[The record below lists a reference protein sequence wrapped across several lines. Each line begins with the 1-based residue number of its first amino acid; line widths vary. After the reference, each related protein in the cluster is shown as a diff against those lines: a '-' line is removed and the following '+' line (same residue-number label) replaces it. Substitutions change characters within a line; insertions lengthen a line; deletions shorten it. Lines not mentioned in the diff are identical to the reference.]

1 MTYNTREGCYS
12 RKKNTNSVDSNMLKR
27 PTIFDVARLAGVSIT
42 SVSRVINNSKKVKE
56 SVRDK
61 ILDAIK
67 KLDYQP
73 STIAQGLARKK
84 TKTIAIIITD
94 ITNPFLR
101 N

>member
-1 MTYNTREGCYS
+1 
-12 RKKNTNSVDSNMLKR
+12 MLKR